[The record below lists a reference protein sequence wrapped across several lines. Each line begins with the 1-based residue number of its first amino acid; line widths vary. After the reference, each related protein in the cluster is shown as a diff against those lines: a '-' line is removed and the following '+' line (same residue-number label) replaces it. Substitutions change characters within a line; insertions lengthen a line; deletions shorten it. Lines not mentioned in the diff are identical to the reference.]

1 MTDGHRTVNTVSGT
15 VHGTVMQAGTIVMT
29 AAPGPT
35 VPRQIRGPRRAFVNR
50 EGELARLEAAL
61 GRLDD
66 VRPAVV
72 VFTGLGGV
80 GKTELVAQ
88 FAARSTAHFPGG
100 QLYADL
106 AAHRHHGGADLGEVL
121 GGFLRGFG
129 LPYVPDTLAER
140 AAAFRT
146 ATAAGRRVLVFLDNV
161 EHAAEVRALLPAT
174 GLLVAAGRRRLPGL
188 ALDGAELLRLDPLTT
203 GAGSELVRGWL
214 GPGRGTDD
222 ELARLV
228 EFCGGLPLALNAVG
242 FRLLDRD
249 ELRVDRV
256 LAELTDKEHRLSS
269 LSNEEGAV
277 GDVLDTVHGRLPE
290 HTRQLYRLLGVN
302 PGPLVSAELAEAVG
316 VERVADGLAELRSAH
331 LLDDVAEEG
340 PERRYRAHD
349 LVRLHAA
356 GVVRD
361 LPGRRELLAGI
372 VAYYRGRAAL
382 ADRAIGDRFRLR
394 EIGRLREGGAPPAG
408 GGDAAALP
416 GFGSGPDALQW
427 LQSER
432 ANLLG
437 AVRAAAEQGWHGE
450 VWRLC
455 ESLWPLYHGRKH
467 YGDWVESH
475 LLAVEAAQ
483 WDNRPDAVIRMRNQL
498 GRAYY
503 EQARYPLA
511 AEQLAAA
518 AALLPQVDEPR
529 LAGVLWETDGLLCL
543 ADGRPER
550 AVELFTLARQAN
562 EGDAHGVVVQ
572 SYNLAQALVAAG
584 RAEEALAVLGE
595 AGELAEREGDAPML
609 MRLPLVEARAERALH
624 RPAAAV
630 GAAERGAGR
639 ARELGQP
646 RKEEAARVLLVELAE
661 ELGDAELAE
670 RNRARLRELRGR

>member
-1 MTDGHRTVNTVSGT
+1 MTDGDRTVNTVSGT
-15 VHGTVMQAGTIVMT
+15 VHGMVVQAGTVVM
-29 AAPGPT
+29 AASGLA

-50 EGELARLEAAL
+50 EGEFARLEAAL

-72 VFTGLGGV
+72 AFTGLGGV

-88 FAARSTAHFPGG
+88 FAARSAAHFPGG

-106 AAHRHHGGADLGEVL
+106 AAHRHLGGADLGEVL

-146 ATAAGRRVLVFLDNV
+146 VTAAGRRVLVFLDNV
-161 EHAAEVRALLPAT
+161 EHAAEVRALLPTT

-188 ALDGAELLRLDPLTT
+188 ALDGAELVRLDPLTT

-214 GPGRGTDD
+214 GPGRGTDA

-242 FRLLDRD
+242 FRLLDRED
-249 ELRVDRV
+249 LRVDRV
-256 LAELTDKEHRLSS
+256 LAELTDKERRLSS

-277 GDVLDTVHGRLPE
+277 GDVLDAVHRRLPE
-290 HTRQLYRLLGVN
+290 HTRAFYRLLGVN
-302 PGPLVSAELAEAVG
+302 PGPLVSVELAEAVG
-316 VERVADGLAELRSAH
+316 VPRAADGLADLRSAH
-331 LLDDVAEEG
+331 LVDDVAQEG

-356 GVVRD
+356 GTVRE
-361 LPGRRELLAGI
+361 LPGRLELLARI

-382 ADRAIGDRFRLR
+382 ADRAIGDRFRLQ
-394 EIGRLREGGAPPAG
+394 ESGAGQGLA
-408 GGDAAALP
+408 
-416 GFGSGPDALQW
+416 GFGSGADALEW

-437 AVRAAAEQGWHGE
+437 AVRAAAEQRRHGE

-475 LLAVEAAQ
+475 LLGIEAAQ

-503 EQARYPLA
+503 ERGEYPLA
-511 AEQLAAA
+511 GEQLAAA
-518 AALLPQVDEPR
+518 AALLPEVDEPR

-550 AVELFTLARQAN
+550 AVELFTLAREAN
-562 EGDAHGVVVQ
+562 AGDPHGVVVQ

-595 AGELAEREGDAPML
+595 ATALAGREGDAPML

-630 GAAERGAGR
+630 GAAELSAGR

-646 RKEEAARVLLVELAE
+646 RKEEAARALLVDLAQ
-661 ELGDAELAE
+661 ELGDTALAE

>member
-1 MTDGHRTVNTVSGT
+1 MTEIHRTVNTVSGT
-15 VHGTVMQAGTIVMT
+15 VHGTVVQADTVVM
-29 AAPGPT
+29 AAPGLG

-50 EGELARLEAAL
+50 EEEFARLAEVL
-61 GRLDD
+61 DRLDD

-72 VFTGLGGV
+72 ALTGLGGV

-88 FAARSTAHFPGG
+88 FAARSVERFPGG

-106 AAHRHHGGADLGEVL
+106 AAHRHLGGVDLGEVL

-129 LPYVPDTLAER
+129 LSYVPDTLAER

-146 ATAAGRRVLVFLDNV
+146 VTAAGRRVLLFLDNV

-188 ALDGAELLRLDPLTT
+188 ALDGAEVVRLDPLST

-214 GPGRGTDD
+214 GPGRGTDA

-228 EFCGGLPLALNAVG
+228 ECCGGLPLALNAVG
-242 FRLLDRD
+242 FRLLDRE
-249 ELRVDRV
+249 ELPVDRV
-256 LAELTDKEHRLSS
+256 LAELTDEEHGLSS

-277 GDVLDTVHGRLPE
+277 GDVLDAVHRRLPG
-290 HTRQLYRLLGVN
+290 HTRELYRLLGVN
-302 PGPLVSAELAEAVG
+302 PGPLVSAELAGAVG
-316 VERVADGLAELRSAH
+316 VPRAADGLAELRSAH
-331 LLDDVAEEG
+331 LLDDVAEDG

-356 GVVRD
+356 GTVRE
-361 LPGRRELLAGI
+361 LPGRLELLARVVG
-372 VAYYRGRAAL
+372 YYRCRAAL
-382 ADRAIGDRFRLR
+382 ADRAIGDRFRLQ
-394 EIGRLREGGAPPAG
+394 ESPDAP
-408 GGDAAALP
+408 ALP
-416 GFGSGPDALQW
+416 GFASRPDALEW

-475 LLAVEAAQ
+475 LLGIEAAQ

-503 EQARYPLA
+503 ERAEYPLA
-511 AEQLAAA
+511 AEQLASA
-518 AALLPQVDEPR
+518 AALLPEVDEPR

-550 AVELFTLARQAN
+550 AVELFTLAREAN
-562 EGDAHGVVVQ
+562 AGDPHGVVVQ
-572 SYNLAQALVAAG
+572 GYNLAQALVAAG

-595 AGELAEREGDAPML
+595 AAELAGREGDAPML
-609 MRLPLVEARAERALH
+609 MRLPLVEARAERAL
-624 RPAAAV
+624 RRLPSAVDAA
-630 GAAERGAGR
+630 RRSAGL

-646 RKEEAARVLLVELAE
+646 RKEEAARELLVELAE
-661 ELGDAELAE
+661 ELGDAALAD
-670 RNRARLRELRGR
+670 RNRARLRELRGH

>member
-15 VHGTVMQAGTIVMT
+15 VHGMVVQAGTVVMS
-29 AAPGPT
+29 ASGPA

-50 EGELARLEAAL
+50 ESEFARLDAAL
-61 GRLDD
+61 DRLDD
-66 VRPAVV
+66 ARPVV
-72 VFTGLGGV
+72 VAFTGLGGV

-88 FAARSTAHFPGG
+88 FAARSAAQFPGG

-106 AAHRHHGGADLGEVL
+106 AAHRHLGGVDLGEVL

-129 LPYVPDTLAER
+129 LPYVPDGPAER
-140 AAAFRT
+140 AAAFRS
-146 ATAAGRRVLVFLDNV
+146 ATAAGHRVLVFLDNV

-188 ALDGAELLRLDPLTT
+188 ALDGAEVARLDPLSAD
-203 GAGSELVRGWL
+203 AGSELVRGWL
-214 GPGRGTDD
+214 GPDRGTDA

-228 EFCGGLPLALNAVG
+228 EFCGGLPLALNAAG
-242 FRLLDRD
+242 FRLLDRED
-249 ELRVDRV
+249 LRVEQV
-256 LAELTDKEHRLSS
+256 LTELTDKERRLSS

-277 GDVLDTVHGRLPE
+277 GDVLDSVHRQLPE
-290 HTRQLYRLLGVN
+290 HTRAFYRLLGVG
-302 PGPLVSAELAEAVG
+302 PGPLVSVELAEAVG
-316 VERVADGLAELRSAH
+316 VPRAADGLADLRSAH
-331 LLDDVAEEG
+331 LVDDVAEDG

-356 GVVRD
+356 GAVREQPD
-361 LPGRRELLAGI
+361 RLELLARI
-372 VAYYRGRAAL
+372 VGYYRGRAAL
-382 ADRAIGDRFRLR
+382 ADRAIGDRFRLQ
-394 EIGRLREGGAPPAG
+394 EGP
-408 GGDAAALP
+408 DAAALP
-416 GFGSGPDALQW
+416 GFGSGTDALEW

-437 AVRAAAEQGWHGE
+437 AVRTAAEQRWHGE

-475 LLAVEAAQ
+475 LLGIEAAR

-503 EQARYPLA
+503 ERAEYPLA

-518 AALLPQVDEPR
+518 TAVLAEVDEPR

-562 EGDAHGVVVQ
+562 EGDPHGEVVQ
-572 SYNLAQALVAAG
+572 SYNLAQALLAAG
-584 RAEEALAVLGE
+584 RAEEGLAVLGE
-595 AGELAEREGDAPML
+595 ATAVAGREGDAPML
-609 MRLPLVEARAERALH
+609 MRLPLVEARAERALQ

-630 GAAERGAGR
+630 GAAELSAAR

-646 RKEEAARVLLVELAE
+646 KKEEAARVLLVELAE
-661 ELGDAELAE
+661 ELGDPALAD

>member
-1 MTDGHRTVNTVSGT
+1 MTEVHRTVNTVSGT
-15 VHGTVMQAGTIVMT
+15 VHGTVVQAGTVVMA
-29 AAPGPT
+29 AAPGIV

-50 EGELARLEAAL
+50 DGEFARLEAVL

-72 VFTGLGGV
+72 ALSGLGGV

-88 FAARSTAHFPGG
+88 FAARSAVHFAGG

-106 AAHRHHGGADLGEVL
+106 AVHRHPGGVDLGEVL

-129 LPYVPDTLAER
+129 LPSVPDAPAER

-146 ATAAGRRVLVFLDNV
+146 TTAAGRRVLVFLDNV

-174 GLLVAAGRRRLPGL
+174 GLVVAAGRRRLPGL
-188 ALDGAELLRLDPLTT
+188 ALDGAEVVRLDPLPTA
-203 GAGSELVRGWL
+203 AGSTLVRGWL
-214 GPGRGTDD
+214 GPGRGTDA

-228 EFCGGLPLALNAVG
+228 ELCGGLPLALNAVG
-242 FRLLDRD
+242 YRLLDRE

-256 LAELTDKEHRLSS
+256 LDELTDKERRLSS

-277 GDVLDTVHGRLPE
+277 GDVLDTVHRRLPE
-290 HTRQLYRLLGVN
+290 HTRRLYCLLGVN

-316 VERVADGLAELRSAH
+316 VPRVADGLADLRSAH
-331 LLDDVAEEG
+331 LLDDVADEG

-356 GVVRD
+356 GVVRE
-361 LPGRRELLAGI
+361 LPGRLDLLARI

-382 ADRAIGDRFRLR
+382 ADRAIGDRLRLQ
-394 EIGRLREGGAPPAG
+394 GDEGAAV
-408 GGDAAALP
+408 GGDGAVLP
-416 GFGSGPDALQW
+416 GFGSAPDALEW

-437 AVRAAAEQGWHGE
+437 AVRSAAEQRWHGE

-475 LLAVEAAQ
+475 LLGVEAARR
-483 WDNRPDAVIRMRNQL
+483 DGRPDAEIRMRNQL
-498 GRAYY
+498 GRAYC
-503 EQARYPLA
+503 ERAEYPLA

-518 AALLPQVDEPR
+518 AALLPEVDEPR

-550 AVELFTLARQAN
+550 AVELFTLAREAN
-562 EGDAHGVVVQ
+562 AGDPHGVVVQ

-584 RAEEALAVLGE
+584 RPEEALTVLRD
-595 AGELAEREGDAPML
+595 ATELAEQEGDAPML

-624 RPAAAV
+624 RPAAAAA
-630 GAAERGAGR
+630 AAERSAGR

-646 RKEEAARVLLVELAE
+646 AKEGTARALLVELAE
-661 ELGDAELAE
+661 ELGDEALAD
-670 RNRARLRELRGR
+670 RNRARLGELRGR